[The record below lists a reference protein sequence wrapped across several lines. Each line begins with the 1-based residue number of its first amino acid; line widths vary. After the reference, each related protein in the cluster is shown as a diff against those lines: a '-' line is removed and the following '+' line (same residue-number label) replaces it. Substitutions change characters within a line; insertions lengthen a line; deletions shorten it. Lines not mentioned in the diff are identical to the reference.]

1 MPPLPHPADPA
12 GRRLHGRRRGA
23 TLIEVLWACV
33 ILAVIAIAA
42 GSFVSLSSGLVSV
55 TRNHRIAVEAANS
68 RLEDIRASG
77 FDAVK
82 PSTQTYATNYI
93 SRSGSSWQ
101 VSTTNPNESLWIQ
114 GRNYPIITTVQY
126 VDIDGGSATYDVLR
140 INVSVLYRQNEP
152 NRVQLW
158 AYMGP

>member
-1 MPPLPHPADPA
+1 MNPPPHPLDPA
-12 GRRLHGRRRGA
+12 VVGRLRSRRGT
-23 TLIEVLWACV
+23 TLIEILWACL
-33 ILAVIAIAA
+33 ILAVIAVAA
-42 GSFVSLSSGLVSV
+42 GSFVSLSGGLVSV
-55 TRNHRIAVEAANS
+55 TRNHRIALEAANS

-101 VSTTNPNESLWIQ
+101 VTSSNPNEVLWIQ
-114 GRNYPIITTVQY
+114 GHNYPINTTVQY
-126 VDIDGGSATYDVLR
+126 IDIDGGSASYDVLR
-140 INVSVLYRQNEP
+140 ITVSVLYRKNEP